1 MNILFQYDLPQFV
14 LTIPYNTAVR
24 ILEFGVVVSKT
35 YDRSRDGTLTEDEHR
50 ERMAAY
56 KAIWDTGAS
65 GSAIS
70 YHVASDLGLKSHGKR
85 PVHTA
90 NGERE
95 ADIYLVDFF
104 FQNDI
109 EGRSMVIYPEVTVT
123 DGDIQGVDVLIGM
136 DIIGSGD
143 FAVTNY
149 DGKTCVSFRAPSMQK
164 IDFTDSSIDA

>member
-1 MNILFQYDLPQFV
+1 MSQYDLPQFV
-14 LTIPYNTAVR
+14 LTIPYNRVVR
-24 ILEFGVVVSKT
+24 ILEFGIVVSKT
-35 YDRSRDGTLTEDEHR
+35 YDRNRDGALTEGEHR

-70 YHVASDLGLKSHGKR
+70 YRVASNLGLKSHGKK
-85 PVHTA
+85 PVSTA

-109 EGRSMVIYPEVTVT
+109 EGHPMVIYPEVTVA
-123 DGDIQGVDVLIGM
+123 DGDIRGVDVLIGM

-149 DGKTCVSFRAPSMQK
+149 DDKTCVSFRSPSMQK
-164 IDFTDSSIDA
+164 IDFTDSSIIN

>member
-1 MNILFQYDLPQFV
+1 MSQYDLPQFV
-14 LTIPYNTAVR
+14 LTIPYNKVVR
-24 ILEFGVVVSKT
+24 ILEFGIVVSKT
-35 YDRSRDGTLTEDEHR
+35 YDRNRDGTLTEGEHR

-56 KAIWDTGAS
+56 NAIWDTGAS

-70 YHVASDLGLKSHGKR
+70 YQVASDLGLKSHGKR
-85 PVHTA
+85 LVNTA

-95 ADIYLVDFF
+95 ADIYLVDFL

-109 EGRSMVIYPEVTVT
+109 EGHPMVIYPEVAVT
-123 DGDIQGVDVLIGM
+123 DGDIKGVDVLIGM

-164 IDFTDSSIDA
+164 IDFTDSSII